1 MTVWLAVGL
10 SVLLNLVTLAG
21 VVALAWPPGN
31 VFLLFWY
38 ENVVLGLCTVVRVAT
53 ARGVDAPGAR
63 SRLRFTVNDRDV
75 APPSSRAGYVAFF
88 LLHYGI
94 FCVVHLVF
102 TVIVAVMVGTE
113 TSWLFLGLPVVL
125 VLVRYGVELA
135 STWFGPE
142 GLRGQTSPGRAMMQP
157 YPRIVVLQL
166 GVIVGFALVLVGSFG
181 RAGGG
186 PDPFDQA
193 SRLLEPLLALLPA
206 GRAGLGVL
214 AVEFLLLVKTVVD
227 VLTTRR
233 ALRVG

>member
-1 MTVWLAVGL
+1 MTAWLAIGL

-53 ARGVDAPGAR
+53 ARGTDAPGAR

-75 APPSSRAGYVAFF
+75 APPSSRGGYVAFF

-102 TVIVAVMVGTE
+102 TVVVAVIVGTE

-135 STWFGPE
+135 ATWFGRD

-186 PDPFDQA
+186 TGPFDQA

-214 AVEFLLLVKTVVD
+214 AVGFLLLVKTVVD

-233 ALRVG
+233 ALRAG

>member
-1 MTVWLAVGL
+1 MTVRLAVVL
-10 SVLLNLVTLAG
+10 SLLLNLVTLAG

-31 VFLLFWY
+31 VFLLFWC
-38 ENVVLGLCTVVRVAT
+38 ENVVLGLCTLVRVAT
-53 ARGVDAPGAR
+53 ARAVDAPGAR
-63 SRLRFTVNDRDV
+63 SRLRFTVNDREV

-88 LLHYGI
+88 GLHCGI

-102 TVIVAVMVGTE
+102 TVVVAVLVGTE

-135 STWFGPE
+135 STWFGSD

-181 RAGGG
+181 RTGGG
-186 PDPFDQA
+186 TDPFDRA
-193 SRLLEPLLALLPA
+193 TRLLEPVLALLPA
-206 GRAGLGVL
+206 GRTGLGVL
-214 AVEFLLLVKTVVD
+214 AVGFLLLVKTVVD

-233 ALRVG
+233 ALRAG